1 MLEHSQQTY
10 GPLSSELR
18 PRRIRSR
25 TYSRPSPY
33 PRAVERSPV
42 FDRSIEHSSPVPV
55 APPLQ
60 DRTAN
65 HNIANVEVSPF
76 VPAKNDLKSIIGLPP
91 RPRVGSNARRTALGW
106 TKRSTG
112 RENKES
118 KGKENKEN
126 VSYGSIAT

>member
-25 TYSRPSPY
+25 THSRPSPY
-33 PRAVERSPV
+33 PRAVERSPAV
-42 FDRSIEHSSPVPV
+42 VRSVDHSSPPVPSL
-55 APPLQ
+55 LQ

-65 HNIANVEVSPF
+65 YNIANVEVSPF
-76 VPAKNDLKSIIGLPP
+76 VPTKNDLKSIIGLPP

-126 VSYGSIAT
+126 VSYGSIPK